1 MWDKKG
7 DNLTRKWLYFLT
19 EQQEKEKKV
28 AKAVEDLVGKSKVGT
43 DTAEKVTQ
51 KLANAGGN
59 LIDKLGNLSDDE
71 LADQLAPLIQNLFSG
86 TSGQAGQSG
95 ETAAPVDIKNLKGL
109 ARKNNLKYF
118 GNEAGQPS
126 AEWQSSITSPRKYNK
141 KLNFILGSIPYQ
153 GTTDKPKID
162 PRWIQD
168 NILRVN
174 SPVGAY
180 RINKHL
186 AESLAAAIAESRA
199 KYGLPL
205 KNAGGFVA
213 KGLPTG
219 FSSHAWGAG
228 IDFDS
233 LVNPFSDSEGT
244 LPPSLVR
251 IARSEDRRTKVYWN
265 FTNELAGLD
274 QKKQTWKHYL
284 DGLKPEKGER
294 AISLYEFV
302 AGPLSQNGIGA
313 IFKKHGWKWGGH
325 YRGRKDGMHFE
336 FLG

>member
-28 AKAVEDLVGKSKVGT
+28 AKAVQDLVGKSKAGAGA
-43 DTAEKVTQ
+43 AEEVTQ
-51 KLANAGGN
+51 QLAKADGN
-59 LIDKLGNLSDDE
+59 LIGQLGDLSQDQ
-71 LADQLAPLIQNLFSG
+71 LADKLAPLIQNLFSG
-86 TSGQAGQSG
+86 TFGQTGQSG

-153 GTTDKPKID
+153 GTTEKPKID

-233 LVNPFSDSEGT
+233 LVNPFSDSEGK

-251 IARSEDRRTKVYWN
+251 LARSGGSGTKVYWQFKN
-265 FTNELAGLD
+265 
-274 QKKQTWKHYL
+274 QKGQTWKQYL
-284 DGLKPEKGER
+284 DKLVQEKGSR
-294 AISLYEFV
+294 ARAMSLYEFV

-313 IFKKHGWKWGGH
+313 IFKKYGWKWGGH

>member
-28 AKAVEDLVGKSKVGT
+28 AKAVQDLVGKSKAGAGA
-43 DTAEKVTQ
+43 AEEVTQ
-51 KLANAGGN
+51 QLAKADGN
-59 LIDKLGNLSDDE
+59 LIGQLGDLSQDQ
-71 LADQLAPLIQNLFSG
+71 LADKLAPLIQNLFSG
-86 TSGQAGQSG
+86 TFGQTGQSG

-126 AEWQSSITSPRKYNK
+126 SEWQSSITSPRKYNK

-153 GTTDKPKID
+153 GTTEKPKID

-233 LVNPFSDSEGT
+233 LVNPFSDSRGT

-251 IARSEDRRTKVYWN
+251 LARSGGSGTRVYWQFKN
-265 FTNELAGLD
+265 QQG
-274 QKKQTWKHYL
+274 KTWKQYL
-284 DGLKPEKGER
+284 DGLKPGQR

-313 IFKKHGWKWGGH
+313 IFKKYGWKWGGH